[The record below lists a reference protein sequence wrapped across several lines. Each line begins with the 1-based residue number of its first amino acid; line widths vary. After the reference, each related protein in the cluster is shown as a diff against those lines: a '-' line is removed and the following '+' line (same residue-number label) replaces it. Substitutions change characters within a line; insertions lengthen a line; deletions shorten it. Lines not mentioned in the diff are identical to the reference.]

1 MTDTTAG
8 AERAP
13 ADDPDRRPR
22 RGAALAD
29 RTFRSLRVPNFRRFF
44 VGMAVSATGQWL
56 QLVAQGWLVLQ
67 LTGDGVA
74 LGTVTALQFLP
85 ILLGGAMGGVVAD
98 RFDKR
103 RVLAVTQSS
112 AAVLAIALGTAVA
125 LDRATI
131 GLVYAMAFALGCVN
145 AVDNPTRRAFIA
157 ELVPTTHVTNAVS
170 LNTTV
175 MTSARIVGPALAGLL
190 IGTIGLA
197 PCFWLN
203 GASFV
208 AVLLALWRI
217 RPDDLHRGAPTRRAP
232 GQVRAGLRYAAG
244 HADVR
249 LALVMVGLVS
259 TAAFN
264 YQVVVPLLAERT
276 FGGDAATFGLLL
288 SATSVGSL
296 LGSLFTAGRVEVSV
310 RYLVA
315 TCAAFG
321 AAMTAAALSPTLAL
335 LFVLVVPMGAAGA
348 AFVSGAN
355 GLLQVA
361 TDPEYRGR
369 VMALYSVV
377 FLGSTPIGGPIIGAL
392 AEAFGARW
400 GFLVGGGVTLAVAA
414 AVAVSR
420 LRPAPAPPSADRRP
434 PPRRD
439 RG

>member
-1 MTDTTAG
+1 MTELDTGSQAEPG
-8 AERAP
+8 A
-13 ADDPDRRPR
+13 RPR
-22 RGAALAD
+22 RRGADLAD
-29 RTFRSLRVPNFRRFF
+29 RTFRSLRVANYRRFF
-44 VGMAVSATGQWL
+44 SGMAVSATGQWL

-67 LTGDGVA
+67 LTDDGVA

-103 RVLAVTQSS
+103 RLLMVTQS
-112 AAVLAIALGTAVA
+112 AAATLALVLGTAVV

-131 GLVYAMAFALGCVN
+131 ALVYALAFALGCVN
-145 AVDNPTRRAFIA
+145 AVDNPTRRSFIA
-157 ELVPTTHVTNAVS
+157 ELVPGEHVTNAVS

-190 IGTIGLA
+190 IGTVGLA
-197 PCFWLN
+197 ACFFLN
-203 GASFV
+203 GVSFI
-208 AVLLALWRI
+208 AVLIALWRI
-217 RPDDLHRGAPTRRAP
+217 RPDELFRSAPTRRAP
-232 GQVRAGLRYAAG
+232 GQVREGLRFALG

-249 LALVMVGLVS
+249 IALIMVGVVS

-276 FGGDAATFGLLL
+276 FGGDATTFGLLL

-296 LGSLFTAGRVEVSV
+296 LGSLFTAGRVTVTV
-310 RYLVA
+310 PFLVA

-321 AAMTAAALSPTLAL
+321 AAMTVAALAPTLL
-335 LFVLVVPMGAAGA
+335 VLFALVVPMGAAGA

-361 TDPEYRGR
+361 TAPEYRGR

-377 FLGSTPIGGPIIGAL
+377 FLGSTPIGGPIVGAI

-414 AVAVSR
+414 VVATTR
-420 LRPAPAPPSADRRP
+420 LRPGRLTPA
-434 PPRRD
+434 
-439 RG
+439 

>member
-1 MTDTTAG
+1 LTDTAAG
-8 AERAP
+8 PERAP
-13 ADDPDRRPR
+13 TEPTEPVDGRRR
-22 RGAALAD
+22 RGADLAD
-29 RTFRSLRVPNFRRFF
+29 RTFRSLRVPNYRRFF
-44 VGMAVSATGQWL
+44 SGMAVSATGQWL

-85 ILLGGAMGGVVAD
+85 ILLGGAMGGVIAD

-103 RVLAVTQSS
+103 RLLAVTQS
-112 AAVLAIALGTAVA
+112 AAAALAFVLGTAVA
-125 LDRATI
+125 LDAATI
-131 GLVYAMAFALGCVN
+131 GLVYVMAFALGCVN

-157 ELVPTTHVTNAVS
+157 ELVPATHVTNAVG

-190 IGTIGLA
+190 IGTVGLA

-203 GASFV
+203 GASFL
-208 AVLLALWRI
+208 AVLVALWRI

-232 GQVRAGLRYAAG
+232 GQVREGIRYAAG
-244 HADVR
+244 HPDVR
-249 LALVMVGLVS
+249 LALVMVGVVS

-296 LGSLFTAGRVEVSV
+296 LGSLFTAGRVGVGV

-321 AAMTAAALSPTLAL
+321 AAMTAAALAPTLPL
-335 LFVLVVPMGAAGA
+335 LFALVVPMGAAGA

-361 TDPEYRGR
+361 TDPSYRGR

-377 FLGSTPIGGPIIGAL
+377 FLGSTPIGGPIVGAV
-392 AEAFGARW
+392 AEALGARW

-414 AVAVSR
+414 VVTVSR
-420 LRPAPAPPSADRRP
+420 LRRRP
-434 PPRRD
+434 A
-439 RG
+439 